1 MFETDRSAGLLAAFG
16 PLRDLSLWVRG
27 DALEIV
33 MLVSGAIL
41 LIRLVRWLLERSASG
56 LRGRAMLSFRPA
68 VAPSP
73 DDAAHRPELRRRQ
86 ALTQAMSWLATA
98 MIVVVVGGMVAVR
111 FGVPLSTVVPPAT
124 VAGVAVGFG
133 AQRIVQDVLSGF
145 FMLAER
151 QLTVGDVVKISDPG
165 TTTGVG
171 GTVEEVT
178 LRVTRL
184 RTVHGEVVFIP
195 NGEIRQ
201 VTNLTVEWARL
212 VIDVPL
218 RAGDDV
224 NLAIEV
230 LRTVGEQMSRAEPW
244 DDILLE
250 GPDVLGVE
258 ALDVGIVRVRV
269 VAQVRAADQ
278 WSAGRELRLRIASGL
293 AEAGINPLTPVMVP
307 GSVA

>member
-1 MFETDRSAGLLAAFG
+1 MSGAVTYAAFLAAFG
-16 PLRDLSLWVRG
+16 PFRDLSRWARG
-27 DALEIV
+27 EGLEIV
-33 MLVSGAIL
+33 LLVAGAIL
-41 LIRLVRWLLERSASG
+41 LIRMVNWLLARSASG
-56 LRGRAMLSFRPA
+56 LGGRALWSLHPA
-68 VAPSP
+68 PP
-73 DDAAHRPELRRRQ
+73 LDDAALGPDVRRRQ
-86 ALTQAMSWLATA
+86 ALTQAMGWLSTA
-98 MIVVVVGGMVAVR
+98 LIILVVGGLVAVR

-145 FMLAER
+145 FLLAER

-165 TTTGVG
+165 STEGVG

-184 RTVHGEVVFIP
+184 RTLKGEVVFIP

-218 RAGDDV
+218 RAVDDV
-224 NLAIEV
+224 NLAIER
-230 LRTVGEQMSRAEPW
+230 LREVGVAMSADEAW
-244 DDILLE
+244 KEILLE
-250 GPDVLGVE
+250 GPEVLGVE

-269 VAQVRAADQ
+269 VARVRASDQ

-293 AEAGINPLTPVMVP
+293 AEAGITPLMPMLVP
-307 GSVA
+307 GAGE

>member
-1 MFETDRSAGLLAAFG
+1 M
-16 PLRDLSLWVRG
+16 
-27 DALEIV
+27 
-33 MLVSGAIL
+33 
-41 LIRLVRWLLERSASG
+41 
-56 LRGRAMLSFRPA
+56 
-68 VAPSP
+68 
-73 DDAAHRPELRRRQ
+73 
-86 ALTQAMSWLATA
+86 
-98 MIVVVVGGMVAVR
+98 AVR

-145 FMLAER
+145 FLLAER

-165 TTTGVG
+165 STEGVG

-184 RTVHGEVVFIP
+184 RTLKGEVVFIP

-218 RAGDDV
+218 RAVDDV
-224 NLAIEV
+224 NLAIER
-230 LRTVGEQMSRAEPW
+230 LRELGVAMAADDAW
-244 DDILLE
+244 KDILLE
-250 GPDVLGVE
+250 GPEVLGVE
-258 ALDVGIVRVRV
+258 ALDVCIVRVRV
-269 VAQVRAADQ
+269 VARVRASDQ

-293 AEAGINPLTPVMVP
+293 AEAGITPLMPMLVP
-307 GSVA
+307 GAGE